1 MDLEEQE
8 AIKRVVEEQGTE
20 GVVTLLGAPDPDSA
34 EVFAETVTA
43 GDPTYA
49 GPLAGVPLGLPVY
62 HITEPEVKAA
72 VDPDVYREQVGLMEL
87 ALDVGPIHERIR
99 AVRERNGISS

>member
-8 AIKRVVEEQGTE
+8 LIKQTVEAHGTDNVV
-20 GVVTLLGAPDPDSA
+20 VLLGAPDPDSA

-43 GDPTYA
+43 GDPTWA

-62 HITEPEVKAA
+62 HITEPEVKEAIDRA
-72 VDPDVYREQVGLMEL
+72 VYQEQVELMEL
-87 ALDVGPIHERIR
+87 ALETEPIWERVR
-99 AVRERNGISS
+99 AVRQRVLQ